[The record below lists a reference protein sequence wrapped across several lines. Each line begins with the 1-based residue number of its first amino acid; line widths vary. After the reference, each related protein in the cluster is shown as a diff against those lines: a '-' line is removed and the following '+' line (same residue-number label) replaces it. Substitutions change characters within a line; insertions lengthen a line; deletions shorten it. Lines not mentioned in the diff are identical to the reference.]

1 MVNMDKLPLS
11 KDFSGKSG
19 IASIGRGKSSDKGA
33 AYSAAYDRMYLF
45 GVKSAGIDGVSSLGS
60 GSTYVPENAYT
71 RRIMNES
78 DKIFNAINT
87 KGNSG
92 R

>member
-11 KDFSGKSG
+11 KEFSGKG
-19 IASIGRGKSSDKGA
+19 GVASAGRGKASNKGA
-33 AYSAAYDRMYLF
+33 AYSAAYDRMYLL
-45 GVKSAGIDGVSSLGS
+45 GVKSAGIDGISSLGS

-71 RRIMNES
+71 RRLMNES
-78 DKIFNAINT
+78 DKVLSSLAMK
-87 KGNSG
+87 KGVE